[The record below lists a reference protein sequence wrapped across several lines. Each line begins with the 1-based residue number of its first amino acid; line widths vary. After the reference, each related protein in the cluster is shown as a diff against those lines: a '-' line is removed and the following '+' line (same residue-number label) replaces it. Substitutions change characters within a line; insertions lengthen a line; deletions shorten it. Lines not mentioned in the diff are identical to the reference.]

1 MSIHKKDITV
11 VNIYVTNIRKVKYI
25 KEILIDLKAMIDYN
39 TMLVGDVDTPHS
51 KMNRSS
57 KQIINKKTLD
67 SIYIWGEVD
76 PIDM

>member
-1 MSIHKKDITV
+1 
-11 VNIYVTNIRKVKYI
+11 
-25 KEILIDLKAMIDYN
+25 MIDYN